1 MEQYKWNVSIIICG
15 RREYIRSIN
24 SKRIIE
30 ERYKSM
36 KYSEKGVKELKIA
49 YIGGGSRGWAWG
61 LMSDLAKTE
70 DLCGTVY
77 LYDID
82 PDAAKRNEII
92 GNRIAEL
99 KDCVSPW
106 SYRAVE
112 TIDEA
117 LEGADFVVI
126 SILPGTFDE
135 MESDV
140 HTPEKYG
147 IYQSVGDT
155 TGPGGIIR
163 AMRTVPMFEVIAKAI
178 ERCCPK
184 AWVINYTNPMT
195 VCVQSL
201 YKAFPKIK
209 AFGCC
214 HEVFGTQKV
223 LASAVSDILEIEKPD
238 RSEIKIN
245 VLGVNHFTWITR
257 AQYKNTDIYPLYAE
271 FCEKYADGYVENV
284 DDNWMNN
291 SFTSAEKV
299 KINLFRRFGCIAA
312 AGDRHLAE
320 FCPGNWFLKDP
331 ETVNEWKFGLT
342 KVSWRKEDLKK
353 RLEKSDKLYSGD
365 IEFEISETGEE
376 GVRQMRALLGLED
389 MVTNVNI
396 PNAGQIPNLPV
407 GAVVETNARFSA
419 DSVEPIF
426 AGEIPAEIY
435 PLVSRVCGEQQLIT
449 EACAE
454 RSLEKAFN
462 AFINDPLVTTISWS
476 DARKLFDEMVSNT
489 REYLKEYK

>member
-1 MEQYKWNVSIIICG
+1 
-15 RREYIRSIN
+15 
-24 SKRIIE
+24 
-30 ERYKSM
+30 M
-36 KYSEKGVKELKIA
+36 KHLGNRVEDLKIA
-49 YIGGGSRGWAWG
+49 YVGGGSRGWAWG

-82 PDAAKRNEII
+82 FKAAKNNEII
-92 GNRIAEL
+92 GNRIRQANS
-99 KDCVSPW
+99 CRSPW
-106 SYRAVE
+106 CYRAVE

-117 LEGADFVVI
+117 LTEADFVII

-135 MESDV
+135 MQSDV

-155 TGPGGIIR
+155 SGPGGILR
-163 AMRTVPMFEVIAKAI
+163 AMRTVPMMEDIARAV

-195 VCVQSL
+195 ICMQAL
-201 YKAFPKIK
+201 YHTFPGIK

-223 LASAVSDILEIEKPD
+223 LASAVKEVLGVERPE

-245 VLGVNHFTWITR
+245 VVGVNHFTWITKANYR
-257 AQYKNTDIYPLYAE
+257 NHDVFPIYST
-271 FCEKYADGYVENV
+271 FCEKFRDGYSENV
-284 DDNWMNN
+284 DNNWMNN
-291 SFTSAEKV
+291 SFASAEKV

-320 FCPGNWFLKDP
+320 FCPGSWFLKNP
-331 ETVNEWKFGLT
+331 ETVREWKFGLT
-342 KVSWRKEDLKK
+342 SVEWRKKDLKE
-353 RLEKSDKLYSGD
+353 RLEKSERLLNGER
-365 IEFEISETGEE
+365 EFEIKETGEE
-376 GVRQMRALLGLED
+376 GVLQMRALLGLSD
-389 MVTNVNI
+389 FVTNVNV
-396 PNAGQIPNLPV
+396 PNIGQIPNLPI

-419 DSVEPIF
+419 DSVTPVF
-426 AGEIPAEIY
+426 AGEIPKSIY
-435 PLVSRVCGEQQLIT
+435 TLVSRVCGEQQMIT

-462 AFINDPLVTTISWS
+462 AFICDPLVTTVGW
-476 DARKLFDEMVSNT
+476 DEARRLFDEMVDNT
-489 REYLKEYK
+489 KKYLGEYR